1 MGITKEQFRDAIA
14 QVKTFILGKT
24 SNMVPKTRTINGK
37 ALSEDITLK
46 ASDIGADASGTAANQ
61 ITSHNISTAAHND
74 IRLLITGLT
83 DRLNALANS
92 DDTTLDQMK
101 EVVAYIKANR
111 ELIESITTTKVS
123 VDSIINNLETN
134 VSDQPLSA
142 TQGVILKGLIDTL
155 QSQLNSLSTHV
166 ENEDVHVTPEQK
178 ENWNAAFE
186 TKHGHA
192 NWSILNS
199 ITQTL
204 LDGWNSAVSHITDSV
219 KHVTSEERTK
229 WNNKASTDTKNT
241 AGATN
246 TSAKIFLIGATAQNS
261 NPQTYTHDT
270 VYIGEDGYLYV
281 HGLKVLCE
289 EPPIKLLSSS
299 LSTSSYVT
307 LKTTIPEDNIYTFKI
322 YFTGTP
328 NTAGDMVL
336 TLTISVSSSKASI
349 VSQSWSGAGGF
360 VIDSI
365 TLTINNDNTATW
377 KMYVHQSSSSTG
389 IYNQYG
395 LKAIG
400 TNTSVGL

>member
-1 MGITKEQFRDAIA
+1 MGITKEQFRDAIS
-14 QVKTFILGKT
+14 QVKTFVLGKT

-61 ITSHNISTAAHND
+61 VTSHNISIAAHND

-83 DRLNALANS
+83 DRLNTLANS

-111 ELIESITTTKVS
+111 ELIESITTAKVN
-123 VDSIINNLETN
+123 VDDIINNLTTN
-134 VSDQPLSA
+134 VADKPLSA
-142 TQGVILKGLIDTL
+142 AQGVILKGLIDAL
-155 QSQLNSLSTHV
+155 QTAYDNHV
-166 ENEDVHVTPEQK
+166 ADTNKHISDEERT
-178 ENWNAAFE
+178 NWNAAHE
-186 TKHGHA
+186 AKHGHA
-192 NWSILNS
+192 NWSILNN

-299 LSTSSYVT
+299 LSKSSYVT

-322 YFTGTP
+322 YFTSTP
-328 NTAGDMVL
+328 NTAGSMAL
-336 TLTISVSSSKASI
+336 TLTISVSSGKASV
-349 VSQSWSGAGGF
+349 VSQVWSGASEF
-360 VIDSI
+360 MIDSI

-377 KMYVHQSSSSTG
+377 NMYVHQSNSSTG
-389 IYNQYG
+389 IYG
-395 LKAIG
+395 LYSLSAIG
-400 TNTSVGL
+400 TNTSVGLYKR